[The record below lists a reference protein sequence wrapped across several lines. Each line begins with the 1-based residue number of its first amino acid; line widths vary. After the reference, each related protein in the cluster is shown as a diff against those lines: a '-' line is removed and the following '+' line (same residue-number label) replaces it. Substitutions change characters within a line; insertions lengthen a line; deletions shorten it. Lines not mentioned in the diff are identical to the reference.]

1 MAKQGIEE
9 FHGNSLENIT
19 IVPDDI
25 MVTCSDLWPP
35 RKFYVFDFVKKI
47 QIWNWGEI
55 GILKIDSYE
64 VTVPCSG
71 D

>member
-25 MVTCSDLWPP
+25 MVTCSDL
-35 RKFYVFDFVKKI
+35 
-47 QIWNWGEI
+47 
-55 GILKIDSYE
+55 
-64 VTVPCSG
+64 
-71 D
+71 